1 MGAYFFAHKERTVLN
16 LYQLKYAQTLQKS
29 LDALNCDFLQRDG
42 WSFKINL
49 FISLTRLCKENKEKY
64 LKIWKIRKKIR
75 KTSIDFHALLDDSGD
90 WNIIQMFYHHTNLI
104 QVYWIVPK
112 WHCTL

>member
-42 WSFKINL
+42 
-49 FISLTRLCKENKEKY
+49 
-64 LKIWKIRKKIR
+64 
-75 KTSIDFHALLDDSGD
+75 
-90 WNIIQMFYHHTNLI
+90 
-104 QVYWIVPK
+104 
-112 WHCTL
+112 